1 MMKKLNNYYLLKKKY
16 VTMLCHCILFFC
28 LQLKL
33 SFAQTNDF
41 NKEVVIVDDFS
52 NFEDNFG
59 NKISSAKS
67 KFLLNERLL
76 KIKSVKMIDEI
87 NNKYFFKNA
96 LNTFC

>member
-41 NKEVVIVDDFS
+41 NKEVS
-52 NFEDNFG
+52 S
-59 NKISSAKS
+59 NKINANIKVSKLAKPS
-67 KFLLNERLL
+67 YMAKFESR
-76 KIKSVKMIDEI
+76 
-87 NNKYFFKNA
+87 
-96 LNTFC
+96 